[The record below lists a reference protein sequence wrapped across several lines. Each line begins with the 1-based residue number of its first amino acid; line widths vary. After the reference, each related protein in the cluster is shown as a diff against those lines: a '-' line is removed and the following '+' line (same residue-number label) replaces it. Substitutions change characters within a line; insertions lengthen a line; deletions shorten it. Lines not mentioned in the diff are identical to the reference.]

1 VAGLET
7 LHQRVFSRA
16 RRARHDE
23 QQTGPGQNVNL
34 LDNGSNTDKYEN
46 AGKAP
51 ALTTDWILIR
61 RAAAEL
67 ERSLLRGRVTDAGLL
82 DDGRVA
88 LRFSGLPKG
97 SPPTLAVDAFGS
109 PPVVTLD
116 DAELAVAIDPGWL
129 RSAGTTLRGKRLTAV
144 RARPGDRVLVLA
156 FGTASRFGVESES
169 RLVLELVPRYG
180 NVVLLGDRVVVAAA
194 KQFSP
199 AENEARSVQVGL
211 PYEPPP
217 LPRATLD
224 FAAFARALEA
234 AADARDQVRALGGFR
249 PELPRL
255 LAASVVAE
263 STTRPPESATAL
275 AAWLDERGRTVL
287 ASAEAAAGGLDG
299 VHVYR
304 DGDGAIAA
312 LHLVPLAQHASLSH
326 TVVPDLLGLFAEARG
341 ATLRTRRGDATER
354 RRATLLARIAK
365 RIHATGEELSAVA
378 ARAADDAE
386 RERLRTSGDALYTHA
401 LEVPAGATSYAPP
414 TNPGLSIPLDP
425 LLDAKENAQAYYA
438 RYRKAADALPH
449 LERRRQTLETRRDAL
464 EVLAFEAERAEPP
477 TLPELEA
484 DLDELEGRRPRR
496 AQQPAARRRAPL
508 RLERPSGARIYV
520 GRSPRENVE
529 VTFRI
534 ARPDDLWFHARGIP
548 GSHVVLQAPPGG
560 EPDDDDLAAAA
571 DLAAT
576 HSKGKNAP
584 RVEIDYTERKYVR
597 KQRDAGPGLVW
608 YTNARTR
615 IGRPSS

>member
-1 VAGLET
+1 M
-7 LHQRVFSRA
+7 
-16 RRARHDE
+16 
-23 QQTGPGQNVNL
+23 
-34 LDNGSNTDKYEN
+34 
-46 AGKAP
+46 
-51 ALTTDWILIR
+51 TTDWILIR

-67 ERSLLRGRVTDAGLL
+67 ERLLLRGRVTDAGLL

-88 LRFSGLPKG
+88 VRFGGLRKG
-97 SPPTLAVDAFGS
+97 SPATLAVDAFGS
-109 PPVVTLD
+109 PPAVTVD
-116 DAELAVAIDPGWL
+116 DTELAVAADPGWL
-129 RSAGTTLRGKRLTAV
+129 RSAGTALRGKRLTAV

-224 FAAFARALEA
+224 LAAFARALDGA
-234 AADARDQVRALGGFR
+234 ATPRDVERALGGFR

-263 STTRPPESATAL
+263 SATRPSQPAAGL
-275 AAWLDERGRTVL
+275 AAWLDERARAVL
-287 ASAEAAAGGLDG
+287 ASAESAADRADG
-299 VHVYR
+299 IHVYR
-304 DGDGAIAA
+304 DGDGAIVAA
-312 LHLVPLAQHASLSH
+312 HVVPLAQHAVLARSI
-326 TVVPDLLGLFAEARG
+326 VPDLLGVFAEARG
-341 ATLRTRRGDATER
+341 ATLRSRRGDATER
-354 RRATLLARIAK
+354 RRASLLTRIVK
-365 RIHATGEELSAVA
+365 RTRTTGEELRAVA
-378 ARAADDAE
+378 ARSADDAA
-386 RERLRTSGDALYTHA
+386 RERLRASGDALFTHA
-401 LEVPAGATSYAPP
+401 PEVPSGAASFVPP
-414 TNPGLSIPLDP
+414 TNPELTIALDP
-425 LLDAKENAQAYYA
+425 LLDAKANARAYYA

-449 LERRRQTLETRRDAL
+449 LERRRTILEARRDAL
-464 EVLAFEAERAEPP
+464 DVLAFEAERADPA
-477 TLPELEA
+477 TLPELED
-484 DLDELEGRRPRR
+484 DLDELEGRPPQR
-496 AQQPAARRRAPL
+496 APQAATRRRAPL

-520 GRSPRENVE
+520 GRSPRENAE

-560 EPDDDDLAAAA
+560 TPGDDDLDAAA

-576 HSKGKNAP
+576 HSKAKNAP

-615 IGRPSS
+615 VGRPSG

>member
-1 VAGLET
+1 LV
-7 LHQRVFSRA
+7 
-16 RRARHDE
+16 
-23 QQTGPGQNVNL
+23 
-34 LDNGSNTDKYEN
+34 
-46 AGKAP
+46 
-51 ALTTDWILIR
+51 TDWILIR

-82 DDGRVA
+82 DDGRIAVRFA
-88 LRFSGLPKG
+88 LPFDKLRAGSAQGGVRKG
-97 SPPTLAVDAFGS
+97 RLATLAIDAFGS

-116 DAELAVAIDPGWL
+116 AAELAVAVDPGWL
-129 RSAGTTLRGKRLTAV
+129 RSAGTTLRGMRLTAV
-144 RARPGDRVLVLA
+144 RARHGDRVLVLA

-180 NVVLLGDRVVVAAA
+180 NVVLLRDRVVVAAA

-224 FAAFARALEA
+224 FAAFSRALEA
-234 AADARDQVRALGGFR
+234 AADPRDRVRALGGYR

-263 STTRPPESATAL
+263 SEGTPWESAARL
-275 AAWLDERGRTVL
+275 AAWLDERGRAVL
-287 ASAEAAAGGLDG
+287 ASAETAAAGPDA

-304 DGDGAIAA
+304 DGDGTIAA
-312 LHLVPLAQHASLSH
+312 AHVVPLANYAALAHD
-326 TVVPDLLGLFAEARG
+326 TVPDLLGLFAEARS
-341 ATLRTRRGDATER
+341 ATLRSRRGDATER
-354 RRATLLARIAK
+354 RRATLLTRIAK
-365 RIHATGEELSAVA
+365 RTRATEAELSSVR
-378 ARAADDAE
+378 ARTADDAE
-386 RERLRTSGDALYTHA
+386 RERLRASGDALYTHA
-401 LEVPAGATSYAPP
+401 LEVPPGAVSYVPP
-414 TNPGLSIPLDP
+414 TNPGLTVPLDP
-425 LLDAKENAQAYYA
+425 QLDAKANAQAYYA

-449 LERRRQTLETRRDAL
+449 LERRRAVLGARRDAL
-464 EVLAFEAERAEPP
+464 EVLAFEAERADPP

-484 DLDELEGRRPRR
+484 DLDELEGRPPQR
-496 AQQPAARRRAPL
+496 AAQSNARRRAPL

-520 GRSPRENVE
+520 GRSPRENAE
-529 VTFRI
+529 VTFRV

-548 GSHVVLQAPPGG
+548 GSHVVLQAPPGST
-560 EPDDDDLAAAA
+560 PDDDDLDAAA

-576 HSKGKNAP
+576 HSKAKNAP

-615 IGRPSS
+615 IGRPSA

>member
-1 VAGLET
+1 V
-7 LHQRVFSRA
+7 
-16 RRARHDE
+16 
-23 QQTGPGQNVNL
+23 
-34 LDNGSNTDKYEN
+34 
-46 AGKAP
+46 
-51 ALTTDWILIR
+51 TTDWILIR

-67 ERSLLRGRVTDAGLL
+67 ERLLLRGRVTDAGLL
-82 DDGRVA
+82 DDGRIA
-88 LRFSGLPKG
+88 LRFGGLRKG
-97 SPPTLAVDAFGS
+97 DPATLAVDAFGS
-109 PPVVTLD
+109 PPVVTVGD
-116 DAELAVAIDPGWL
+116 TELAVAADPGWL

-211 PYEPPP
+211 PYEAPP

-224 FAAFARALEA
+224 LSAFTRAVETAAGP
-234 AADARDQVRALGGFR
+234 RDRERALGGFR

-255 LAASVVAE
+255 LAASIVAE
-263 STTRPPESATAL
+263 SAGRAPEPPAAL
-275 AAWLDERGRTVL
+275 AAWLDDRARTIL
-287 ASAEAAAGGLDG
+287 ATAEAAADGADGL
-299 VHVYR
+299 HAYR
-304 DGDGAIAA
+304 DADGAIVAA
-312 LHLVPLAQHASLSH
+312 HLVPLAQYAALSH
-326 TVVPDLLGLFAEARG
+326 SVVPGLLGLFAEART
-341 ATLRTRRGDATER
+341 ATLRSRRGDATER

-365 RIHATGEELSAVA
+365 RLRATGEEVRAVA
-378 ARAADDAE
+378 ARAADDAD
-386 RERLRTSGDALYTHA
+386 RDRLRASGDALFTHA
-401 LEVPAGATSYAPP
+401 PEVPSGATSYVPP
-414 TNPGLSIPLDP
+414 TNPTLTIALDP
-425 LLDAKENAQAYYA
+425 LLDAKGNAQAYYA

-449 LERRRQTLETRRDAL
+449 LERRRAILEARRDAL

-484 DLDELEGRRPRR
+484 DLDELEGRPPQRT
-496 AQQPAARRRAPL
+496 QQPATRRRAPL

-548 GSHVVLQAPPGG
+548 GSHVVLQTPPGG
-560 EPDDDDLAAAA
+560 APQDDDLAAAA

-576 HSKGKNAP
+576 HSKAKNAP

-608 YTNARTR
+608 YSNARTR
-615 IGRPSS
+615 IGRPST